1 MNDYDVIVIGTG
13 IAGGSI
19 AAQCAAA
26 GLNVAV
32 TDSLPYGGT
41 CAQRGC
47 DPKKVRLA
55 ASEAVSRAQG
65 LAGHGLEGEPRIVW
79 RDLIRRKRE
88 FVGGVPQRA
97 EARLG
102 DAGATLHAEARFAG
116 PDTLLIDGKR
126 LQAGTIAIATGAIP
140 RPLGISGEELLLHA
154 DGFMD
159 LEELPLRIV
168 FMGGGY
174 ISFEFAALARRRPAG
189 RASHPSRGRL
199 PPLGCRPAVLRTRT
213 DQASRAP

>member
-1 MNDYDVIVIGTG
+1 M
-13 IAGGSI
+13 AS
-19 AAQCAAA
+19 
-26 GLNVAV
+26 
-32 TDSLPYGGT
+32 
-41 CAQRGC
+41 GC
-47 DPKKVRLA
+47 
-55 ASEAVSRAQG
+55 
-65 LAGHGLEGEPRIVW
+65 
-79 RDLIRRKRE
+79 RRTRSSSQQE
-88 FVGGVPQRA
+88 
-97 EARLG
+97 
-102 DAGATLHAEARFAG
+102 GAT
-116 PDTLLIDGKR
+116 PR
-126 LQAGTIAIATGAIP
+126 L
-140 RPLGISGEELLLHA
+140 LGISGEELLLHA